1 MGDFVLNWKFLVPL
15 QPVGCKPPFFLV
27 HGSGELARQIDANQ
41 PVYGL
46 MPHGLDGRPAPLS
59 VEEMAADYI
68 AEIRMVQAD
77 GPYLIGGYSFG
88 GLLAFEVARQLKAQD
103 QEVRL
108 LILLDPT
115 TPANGKIRL
124 EASSPISKFS
134 RHLRMHWGNLWLLS
148 AREKIAYLTERIGWR
163 LTLLKDTVKMASCQ
177 AFLISGRRV
186 PVGLRVFY
194 FMSIARLAARRYI
207 PGVYCG
213 HVILLPT
220 EKPEKNGSSYWSH
233 LVAGRL
239 EIHEMPGAHLDAIH
253 GPHVT
258 AWSEQLR
265 TCLENATTSTTPPKR
280 IST

>member
-27 HGSGELARQIDANQ
+27 HGSGELARQIDADQ

-124 EASSPISKFS
+124 EASTPI
-134 RHLRMHWGNLWLLS
+134 
-148 AREKIAYLTERIGWR
+148 
-163 LTLLKDTVKMASCQ
+163 
-177 AFLISGRRV
+177 
-186 PVGLRVFY
+186 
-194 FMSIARLAARRYI
+194 
-207 PGVYCG
+207 
-213 HVILLPT
+213 
-220 EKPEKNGSSYWSH
+220 
-233 LVAGRL
+233 
-239 EIHEMPGAHLDAIH
+239 
-253 GPHVT
+253 
-258 AWSEQLR
+258 
-265 TCLENATTSTTPPKR
+265 
-280 IST
+280 